1 MKESKESVSSFR
13 YAGRLFHAC
22 ETLGDELSPSG
33 TIAGSIALALL
44 HSTPITSRSFFQCIL
59 LCPPSNP
66 PIFWTPFQNQ
76 TSWLDLVAGS
86 RRMKV
91 GQSPPGQV
99 PPGHVPCAWGACPG
113 GICPGGGRLSGH
125 LEEYAQQIVFF
136 WSLLC
141 LAMQFVQIVP
151 SLRRW

>member
-1 MKESKESVSSFR
+1 
-13 YAGRLFHAC
+13 
-22 ETLGDELSPSG
+22 
-33 TIAGSIALALL
+33 
-44 HSTPITSRSFFQCIL
+44 
-59 LCPPSNP
+59 
-66 PIFWTPFQNQ
+66 
-76 TSWLDLVAGS
+76 
-86 RRMKV
+86 MKV